1 MKLRVSLLAA
11 TIALVSGCALG
22 PDYVRP
28 NLDVP
33 GDYRGT
39 LNADTART
47 LADLDWADLFD
58 DAEMAVVVR
67 SAVER
72 NLDLKIALWRIEAAR
87 AQLTSTRSLLFPGV
101 SGSLATTPSATS
113 SDNDSAYSLGLL
125 FSWEIDVFGKL
136 RRANEASRA
145 ELLASEDGARA
156 VMSSLVATTAGIWLS
171 LRELDQEVAIT
182 RTNILDQERSLELVR
197 QLMRGGVA
205 NGADEQQAIT
215 QLAST
220 RSRLPQLQQR
230 VIATENALSLL
241 LGAYPSSIQRVDE
254 AVLPQVPVFP
264 ALGLPSELLDRRP
277 DVRASEQTL
286 HAATARIGVAI
297 ANRFPVPTI
306 GLGGFLGRLGIDL
319 GDVFDNSG
327 STADVWSWGPNVDM
341 PLIDWGRGSAG
352 VSGARA
358 QAEAAVLSY
367 RSTVLNAMREVSDSL
382 AAAELGGEVV
392 EQAAVSASAAAE
404 SLRLQN
410 MRYKAGV
417 VGYLDVL
424 DAQRQQYSA
433 QLELARARL
442 QHLQAYVDLYRALG
456 GGWSD
461 ATLAGVP
468 RVAPNPVIEP
478 ASKVLPVAA
487 PETPIQP

>member
-1 MKLRVSLLAA
+1 MSLRASMAVAA
-11 TIALVSGCALG
+11 MVVLGGCTLG

-28 NLDVP
+28 DLEVP

-39 LNADTART
+39 LTVDSARS

-101 SGSLATTPSATS
+101 SGSLATSPSAAS
-113 SDNDSAYSLGLL
+113 SDNDSAYALGLL

-136 RRANEASRA
+136 RRASEASRA

-156 VMSSLVATTAGIWLS
+156 VMSSVVATTAGIWLS

-182 RTNILDQERSLELVR
+182 RSNILDQERSLELVR
-197 QLMRGGVA
+197 QLMSGGVA

-254 AVLPQVPVFP
+254 AILPKVPAFP

-277 DVRASEQTL
+277 DVRASEQAL

-327 STADVWSWGPNVDM
+327 STADVWSWGPNVDL

-392 EQAAVSASAAAE
+392 EQAAVSAKAAAE

-424 DAQRQQYSA
+424 DAQRQQFSA
-433 QLELARARL
+433 QLELARARV

-461 ATLAGVP
+461 ATLANVP
-468 RVAPNPVIEP
+468 RVAARPVLEP
-478 ASKVLPVAA
+478 ASMALPVAA